1 MSGSVLMA
9 QQLMHLSL
17 AFLSWVRLL
26 EYAIV

>member
-1 MSGSVLMA
+1 MSGSVLVA

-26 EYAIV
+26 KYAIV